1 MVKVDT
7 PRVERLRARAELH
20 VSAHQRRIERFTAW
34 VARPQTIYGALA
46 FIVAWVALNLLASR
60 AGAEPFDPPPFAWL
74 QALMGFAA
82 LMMTVTILT
91 TQRRQGAHAEERARL
106 DLEVSLLAEEKA
118 AKIIALLE
126 ELRRDM
132 PVRDRVDQEAERM
145 SQKIDAPAILSA
157 IARTEDGRGQ
167 KDETRT
173 GADPGSEPKVD
184 PRP

>member
-1 MVKVDT
+1 
-7 PRVERLRARAELH
+7 
-20 VSAHQRRIERFTAW
+20 
-34 VARPQTIYGALA
+34 
-46 FIVAWVALNLLASR
+46 
-60 AGAEPFDPPPFAWL
+60 
-74 QALMGFAA
+74 MGFAA

-106 DLEVSLLAEEKA
+106 DLEVSLFAEEKA

-132 PVRDRVDQEAERM
+132 PVRDRVDPEAERM

-157 IARTEDGRGQ
+157 IAKTEDDSRE
-167 KDETRT
+167 KDETTMARDA
-173 GADPGSEPKVD
+173 GGEPKAA